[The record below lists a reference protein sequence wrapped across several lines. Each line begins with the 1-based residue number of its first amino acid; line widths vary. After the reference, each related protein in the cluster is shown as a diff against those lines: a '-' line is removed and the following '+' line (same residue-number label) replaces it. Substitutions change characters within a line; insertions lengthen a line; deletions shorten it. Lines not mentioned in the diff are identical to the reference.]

1 VKIGLGYAIKT
12 LREKNGLSQEK
23 LAEHLGKDKG
33 NISRYEKGN
42 QAPSIESLEIMA
54 KVFKVSVSDIFKL
67 AETREETNIA
77 PLPKQT
83 LLPVLSWVQ
92 AGLFNN
98 VQSIDLTEISE
109 WLPAPDE
116 GFESCFYLK
125 VKGVSMEKDFYEG
138 DYILVDPT
146 VSYPDMLSEDL
157 IIVRKGTDAT
167 FKQLVIES
175 DNSKYLKALNP
186 NFIPNILPIDEECH
200 FVGQVIDS
208 VRRVYKA
215 KRRSKMN

>member
-1 VKIGLGYAIKT
+1 MKMGLGYAIKA
-12 LREKNGLSQEK
+12 LREKKGLSQEK

-33 NISRYEKGN
+33 NISRYEKGK
-42 QAPSIESLEIMA
+42 QAPSIESLEVMA
-54 KVFKVSVSDIFKL
+54 KVFGVTVSEIFKI
-67 AETREETNIA
+67 AETKEEPNIIA
-77 PLPKQT
+77 LPKQI

-98 VQSIDLTEISE
+98 VESIDVTEVSE

-146 VSYPDMLSEDL
+146 VFYSDMQSEDL

-175 DNSKYLKALNP
+175 DDAKYLKALNP
-186 NFIPNILPIDEECH
+186 NFTPNIIPIDEECH
-200 FVGQVIDS
+200 FVGQVVDS

-215 KRRSKMN
+215 KRRSKIN